1 MTITNTGLY
10 RTSGICAAVGGA
22 IYALVQIK
30 HPSATVAHL
39 QTTDVQVRMY
49 FKVAF
54 TALALAGFAGMFLAN
69 RRRFSL
75 LGAAG
80 YALLSVGF
88 LAMFAVECIVGF
100 VMPAASKTSPVYVQH
115 VLNGAMGHGTAT
127 GIGHLQQLFITAG
140 IGYAIGGLLFGI
152 ALYRAGVL
160 ARWASALLAAGCVAT
175 LALSK
180 LPVSYSRPFAVPVG
194 VALIG
199 LGVSLYR
206 NQQQR
211 TINLVDEAA
220 PARTEPAT
228 V

>member
-1 MTITNTGLY
+1 MTITTTRLY
-10 RTSGICAAVGGA
+10 KPAGVCAALGGA

-39 QTTDVQVRMY
+39 QGTNLQVRQY

-69 RRRFSL
+69 RRRFSW
-75 LGAAG
+75 LGVAG
-80 YALLSVGF
+80 YVLLSAGF
-88 LAMFAVECIVGF
+88 LAMCAAECIVGF
-100 VMPAASKTSPVYVQH
+100 VMPTVSKTKPIYVQH

-127 GIGHLQQLFITAG
+127 GIGHLQQLFLTAG
-140 IGYAIGGLLFGI
+140 IGYAFGGLLFGI
-152 ALYRAGVL
+152 ALLRAGIL

-180 LPVSYSRPFAVPVG
+180 LPESFSRPFAVPVG
-194 VALIG
+194 IALIG

-206 NQQQR
+206 HQQS
-211 TINLVDEAA
+211 TINLVDDAA
-220 PARTEPAT
+220 AAHLEPVT

>member
-10 RTSGICAAVGGA
+10 KTSGVCAAIGGA

-39 QTTDVQVRMY
+39 QGTDLQVRMY
-49 FKVAF
+49 FKIAF
-54 TALALAGFAGMFLAN
+54 TALALAGFAGMFLAS

-75 LGAAG
+75 LGAVG
-80 YALLSVGF
+80 YVLLSIGF
-88 LAMFAVECIVGF
+88 LAMFAVECIVGV
-100 VMPAASKTSPVYVQH
+100 VMPTASKTNATYVQH

-127 GIGHLQQLFITAG
+127 GIGHLQQLFLTAG
-140 IGYAIGGLLFGI
+140 IGYALGGLLFGI
-152 ALYRAGVL
+152 ALFRAGVL
-160 ARWASALLAAGCVAT
+160 ARWAAALLAAGCVAT

-180 LPVSYSRPFAVPVG
+180 LPESFDRPFAVPVG
-194 VALIG
+194 IALIG

-206 NQQQR
+206 NQHS
-211 TINLVDEAA
+211 TINLVDES
-220 PARTEPAT
+220 PARTEPVA